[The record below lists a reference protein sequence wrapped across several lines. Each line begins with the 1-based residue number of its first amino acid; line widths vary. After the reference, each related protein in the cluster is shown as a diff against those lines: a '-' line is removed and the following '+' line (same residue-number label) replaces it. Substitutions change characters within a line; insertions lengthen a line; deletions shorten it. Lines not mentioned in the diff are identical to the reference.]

1 MKRKLFLL
9 LALIIGSLGAW
20 AQFTWKNS
28 STAITTESWASADSW
43 TLTGSTTFPT
53 AGSGPMTTNSNAW
66 ALVNITNA
74 SGTVAD
80 LEGWVPKMILD
91 NATLT
96 IGNIRKLQGDGKY
109 FNLKNGSTL
118 TLTLGASNS
127 GNDGGTV
134 PVTFE
139 GNGNTFNFKLARAK
153 DGDATTVNYGVVTDE
168 TTNKFNL
175 LSNVS
180 GTARTFNSL
189 RFAATIEGES
199 TSSEIILHSVVLGNI
214 SSDITVN
221 TLTYE
226 ISAENF
232 EKTEG
237 VLAAS
242 YDNIGKYS
250 VVKGNNGDVTLYWVT
265 GSSILAQAFAG
276 TKDINSETLTVNPN
290 NSTLYSNS
298 SDDIIIANANGL
310 STFPTS
316 GETNRPQTTVS
327 FRINLAAPTSFNN
340 IFTFSTD
347 ASWTTD
353 GNIGIGLSNALNLEG
368 LWKGGEWNTLKTGTL
383 SEGFHII
390 TVTIGDPGNSYGTCI
405 YVDGNSQHEI
415 ATGLKTKDNTYKNFL
430 IDAAIARKIDALY
443 IYNRVLTTDEIASV
457 VSEISTIPEPE
468 ETNGEVQTIV
478 GTGTKCSNGGCGVK
492 WIGFNIP
499 AKDINGKRIH
509 KTGLKNIQLL
519 QERGNDGNQSYMVV
533 SNSTTLTNESIK
545 AVSVNNPALPSN
557 NNAIFLTYNFSNE
570 TIEPGK
576 YYLFFV
582 SDRTAPTTNQ
592 ANRIAL
598 SSTSETYAP
607 RLMASNGNTQSNWT
621 PNIKFNA
628 IPTFDDIFSTE
639 FGQKWVSINF
649 VRDAGYSWKISGTS
663 EGATPSNLADE
674 DIIGNDR
681 QWCLVGSPT
690 SFKIYSRAAGNGLAL
705 TTDATNIGNGTT
717 VSLTNATN
725 ACSWTLISS
734 GAGYE
739 ITREGETA
747 KTLNSYGGK
756 GKQIKYYDK
765 GDNGAVWSFNL
776 PNTLTIKHT
785 IPGVDRTYTWNGQ
798 TKTGSTVTFSS
809 TSFVQKGTIT
819 VSAVPG
825 YISSLSESEWNGK
838 STKTIINNLT
848 PNFFTTE
855 ADFTAQNENVKWV
868 RVDFAKADAKG
879 NSWGLVDNTPKNI
892 ASNVADQ
899 SQLWCFVGDKSN
911 FKIYNKAAGTAKAMT
926 TDSETIGNGT
936 TTSMVDAAEACSW
949 ALGESYLNAEASAG
963 YTIARVGESSTGM
976 ALNSYGANTNAPLKY
991 WNASGTGSHWTIT
1004 EVGGELTITV
1014 NVAGEKIYPINS
1026 KVGSLA
1032 VTFNG
1037 QTQTTRLNLGDLTEA
1052 GTITTVKIRAPKGA
1066 AITIAEGSP
1075 KFAGYD
1081 FSGVTYGGNTN
1092 TTATIDDIPID
1103 GAQATVTF
1111 TANNYQNIFYTYED
1125 EYPFRIPAIV
1135 KTQNGNL
1142 IAASDY
1148 RYCRGD
1154 VGNGRVDIVTRTS
1167 RDNGTTWE
1175 STVTRAQGWRN
1186 ESEKPASAS
1195 SDQSPYGYGDATLV
1209 ADNESG
1215 AVLLGYCGA
1224 PSGATCWTDKPD
1236 YLFQQ
1241 SFDNG
1246 ETWEANYSVMADIKA
1261 KIRTTGYA
1269 MTNFF
1274 VGSGKIVQSRYYKKE
1289 GATYKRIFCVLWGYD
1304 GSIRTNWVVYSDDFG
1319 KTWDILGN
1327 TYAAMGDCDEPKCEE
1342 LPDGNIVL
1350 SSRDYGCR
1358 WFNIFTYSDK
1368 ANGTGTWQTAVKSNS
1383 VSGGLS
1389 FGGNG
1394 TNGEILVL
1402 KAIKASDKSIHNLVF
1417 QSVPTG
1423 GSRSNVAIYM
1433 KNLDD
1438 ATSYSTPSNFST
1450 GWTQV
1455 KMVAPY
1461 SSCYSTMCIQAD
1473 GKIAFFYEDGK
1484 SGAGYDMVYVPYTI
1498 AELTN
1503 NEYESIVMDV
1513 YKDEASTETDIVV
1526 KGDIISADQLAEVVD
1541 ETASSVD
1548 MTQASVDA
1556 EISDEFVET
1565 IVAKTKN
1572 KNTLV
1577 YVPASANVS
1586 AAKNVIVKNGS
1597 EYTCQSL
1604 VLTDKMPFSAP
1615 NEFTASNAVY
1625 TRTMANKW
1633 GTICLPYAVT
1643 SNENEA
1649 YYTIDRIEDGK
1660 LIINQV
1666 EGLEAG
1672 QPGLVQKFAGDG
1684 IAPAAT
1690 SVEVVG
1696 SKNDETLVDGTV
1708 TMIGS
1713 FANDTKVT
1721 DENAFYIKDN
1731 KFWQRAEASEQ
1742 IADPCFYIDA
1752 FRAYF
1757 KVEPA
1762 ANQSRIMSIVVNGDE
1777 ATGIDALEIAEALSG
1792 KEGKFLQNGRVVIVK
1807 DNRQYTTAGQRLK

>member
-80 LEGWVPKMILD
+80 LEGWAPKMILD

-153 DGDATTVNYGVVTDE
+153 GGDATTVNYGVVTDE

-199 TSSEIILHSVVLGNI
+199 TSPEIILHSVVLGNI

-747 KTLNSYGGK
+747 KTLNSYEGK

-785 IPGVDRTYTWNGQ
+785 IPGVDGTYTWNGQ

-825 YISSLSESEWNGK
+825 YISTLSESEWNGK

-892 ASNVADQ
+892 ASNVSDQ

-926 TDSETIGNGT
+926 TDSETIGDGT

-963 YTIARVGESSTGM
+963 YTIARVGESSTDM

-991 WNASGTGSHWTIT
+991 WNANGTGSHWTIT

-1032 VTFNG
+1032 VTYKG
-1037 QTQTTRLNLGDLTEA
+1037 QTHTTRLNLGDLTEA
-1052 GTITTVKIRAPKGA
+1052 GTITTVKVRAPKGV

-1081 FSGVTYGGNTN
+1081 FSGVTYGGNT
-1092 TTATIDDIPID
+1092 TATATIDNIPVD

-1111 TANNYQNIFYTYED
+1111 TANERQNLFYTYEHGRP
-1125 EYPFRIPAIV
+1125 YRIPSIA
-1135 KTQNGNL
+1135 KAKNRDL
-1142 IAASDY
+1142 IAFSDDRFCGNDIGYGQVNIVYKVSHDNGKTWSEETMLAEGDGDNNSRTCGFGDAASVAD
-1148 RYCRGD
+1148 
-1154 VGNGRVDIVTRTS
+1154 RTS
-1167 RDNGTTWE
+1167 DKVMVMCVSAPNG
-1175 STVTRAQGWRN
+1175 G
-1186 ESEKPASAS
+1186 
-1195 SDQSPYGYGDATLV
+1195 
-1209 ADNESG
+1209 
-1215 AVLLGYCGA
+1215 
-1224 PSGATCWTDKPD
+1224 TCWKAAQRSSILWGEP
-1236 YLFQQ
+1236 
-1241 SFDNG
+1241 NG
-1246 ETWEANYSVMADIKA
+1246 DGTWTWTTPIDIKDEIMA
-1261 KIRTTGYA
+1261 LLPSDRVNY
-1269 MTNFF
+1269 F
-1274 VGSGKIVQSRYYKKE
+1274 VGSGKLHQSRYIKVGDYYRVY
-1289 GATYKRIFCVLWGYD
+1289 AALWTSD
-1304 GSIRTNWVVYSDDFG
+1304 GSDLKNYVVYSDNFG
-1319 KTWDILGN
+1319 AAGSWKLLGTADVCPGPN
-1327 TYAAMGDCDEPKCEE
+1327 GNEPKCEE
-1342 LPDGNIVL
+1342 LPNGDVL
-1350 SSRDYGCR
+1350 LSARQPYHR
-1358 WFNIFTYSDK
+1358 LHNIFHYTNAETGEGSW
-1368 ANGTGTWQTAVKSNS
+1368 GTSATGINNNDSGTD
-1383 VSGGLS
+1383 
-1389 FGGNG
+1389 
-1394 TNGEILVL
+1394 GEILIIEAKNKETGNKEWIGLQSAPNNGRANVSMWYKVL
-1402 KAIKASDKSIHNLVF
+1402 
-1417 QSVPTG
+1417 
-1423 GSRSNVAIYM
+1423 GSA
-1433 KNLDD
+1433 DD
-1438 ATSYSTPSNFST
+1438 NTKYSTPAEFGK
-1450 GWTQV
+1450 GWTLSKQF
-1455 KMVAPY
+1455 ANY
-1461 SSCYSTMCIQAD
+1461 SSCYTTMCVQAD
-1473 GKIAFFYEDGK
+1473 KRIAFFYEDGK
-1484 SGAGYDMVYVPYTI
+1484 SGAGYDMVYMP
-1498 AELTN
+1498 LTLESVTEN
-1503 NEYESIVMDV
+1503 KYEFIGTE
-1513 YKDEASTETDIVV
+1513 KDTEESTPETTVV
-1526 KGDIISADQLAEVVD
+1526 IGDITSADELAEVVD
-1541 ETASSVD
+1541 ATASSVD
-1548 MTQASVDA
+1548 MTQATVDA

-1565 IVAKTKN
+1565 IVAKTGN
-1572 KNTLV
+1572 ENTLV

-1696 SKNDETLVDGTV
+1696 TKNDQTLVDGTV

-1757 KVEPA
+1757 TVEPA

-1777 ATGIDALEIAEALSG
+1777 ATGIDALEIMDALEG